1 MTKQITYLQKCL
13 CIFWFML
20 AASVERCNSDYCSM
34 KAELKHRIESMS
46 HTAASTLLN
55 LLRVP
60 SQELGND
67 FMGGMIGL
75 VALLGSTGSSEL
87 SRSTTPSLPFSF
99 SSLQVKKNI
108 CLFFCFLFI
117 YSPVC
122 RILSEYLG
130 EDQMLAVVCRSF
142 AAAVALEKY
151 EHNGEVDS
159 RHALYAAAAKLGRS
173 INGRFLVIGLEDI
186 R

>member
-1 MTKQITYLQKCL
+1 MSLAGLLTPPFYLFRFPVFKL
-13 CIFWFML
+13 KRIF
-20 AASVERCNSDYCSM
+20 VY
-34 KAELKHRIESMS
+34 
-46 HTAASTLLN
+46 
-55 LLRVP
+55 
-60 SQELGND
+60 
-67 FMGGMIGL
+67 
-75 VALLGSTGSSEL
+75 SSA
-87 SRSTTPSLPFSF
+87 
-99 SSLQVKKNI
+99 
-108 CLFFCFLFI
+108 FCFV